1 MVKYLFNYPVIDW
14 YEKELQLMGQSLGEY
29 VASMKLDGIEQLIYD
44 NNMILKYKESTIG
57 VHLEYWSYWIDFW
70 WNNQQRLDYIF
81 ESNEEKKHYYKAQ
94 NIYEWIEYIKKNIT
108 LALNLKPQYLVW
120 HVSEANVQE
129 IFTYNFYYNDRQVL
143 LATSEVFNEVA
154 KIIPDNVLI
163 LFENLWWP
171 GLRLNSMENV
181 VYFFEKLKH
190 NNVGIMLDTGH
201 LMNTNINL
209 TSELEASIFIK
220 DIVNNLGSFASLIKG
235 VHLNCSLS
243 GQYQKKFIEQ
253 LFKFCEFD
261 KHRLWEHI
269 TKIDKHEIFQT
280 KAPSFLIDYIQPQ
293 YVVHELAYDNLI
305 LLRNKIMAQSRN
317 CKMY

>member
-120 HVSEANVQE
+120 HVSEADVQE

-253 LFKFCEFD
+253 QFKFCEFD

>member
-44 NNMILKYKESTIG
+44 NNMILKYKELTIG

-253 LFKFCEFD
+253 QFKFCEFD

-269 TKIDKHEIFQT
+269 IKIDKHEIFQT
-280 KAPSFLIDYIQPQ
+280 KVPSFLIDYIQPQ

>member
-94 NIYEWIEYIKKNIT
+94 NIHEWIEYIKKNIT

-253 LFKFCEFD
+253 QFKFCEFD

>member
-44 NNMILKYKESTIG
+44 NNMILKYKELTIG

-220 DIVNNLGSFASLIKG
+220 DIVNNLGGFASLIKG

-253 LFKFCEFD
+253 QFKFCEFD

-269 TKIDKHEIFQT
+269 IKIDKHEIFQT
-280 KAPSFLIDYIQPQ
+280 KVPSFLIDYIQPQ

>member
-44 NNMILKYKESTIG
+44 NNMILKYKELTIG

-243 GQYQKKFIEQ
+243 GQYQKNLLNSNLNFVNLIN
-253 LFKFCEFD
+253 
-261 KHRLWEHI
+261 
-269 TKIDKHEIFQT
+269 
-280 KAPSFLIDYIQPQ
+280 IDYG
-293 YVVHELAYDNLI
+293 NI
-305 LLRNKIMAQSRN
+305 L
-317 CKMY
+317 

>member
-14 YEKELQLMGQSLGEY
+14 YEKEFQLMGQSLGEY

-253 LFKFCEFD
+253 QFKFCEFD

>member
-44 NNMILKYKESTIG
+44 NNMILKYKELTIG

-81 ESNEEKKHYYKAQ
+81 ESNEEKKQYYKAQ

-253 LFKFCEFD
+253 QFKFCEFD

-269 TKIDKHEIFQT
+269 IKIDKHEIFQT